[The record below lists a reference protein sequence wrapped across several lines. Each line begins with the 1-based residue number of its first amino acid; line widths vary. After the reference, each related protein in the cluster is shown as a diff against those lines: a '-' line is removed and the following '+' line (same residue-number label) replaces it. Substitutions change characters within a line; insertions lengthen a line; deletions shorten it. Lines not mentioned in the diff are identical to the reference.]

1 MMAVTTSEAIAAVR
15 ARLDAGGFAFPLYYD
30 GDPAPILPDEPATF
44 AFVEFRNQG
53 SVVAAYGGG
62 RGANVY
68 RNSALVYVFVF
79 LPIGSGLEVATATA
93 EPVAAQL
100 RSYRDDVISCF
111 NSDVTE
117 LVTGTEMTAPG
128 LRNEVNNYMCA
139 IVECALIY
147 DQIG

>member
-1 MMAVTTSEAIAAVR
+1 MGVTTSEAIAAVR
-15 ARLDAGGFAFPLYYD
+15 ARLDAGGFSFPLYYD
-30 GDPAPILPDEPATF
+30 GDDAPILPDTPAIF
-44 AFVEFRNQG
+44 GYVEFRNQG

-79 LPIGSGLEVATATA
+79 SPIGSGLETATATA

-100 RSYRDDVISCF
+100 RSWRDDVISCF
-111 NSDVTE
+111 NSDVVD
-117 LVTGTEMTAPG
+117 LITGSQMTVPG

-139 IVECALIY
+139 IVECSLIY

>member
-1 MMAVTTSEAIAAVR
+1 MAVTTSEAIAAVR
-15 ARLDAGGFAFPLYYD
+15 ARLDAGSFAFPLYYD
-30 GDPAPILPDEPATF
+30 GDSNPGLPDEPATF

-53 SVVAAYGGG
+53 SVLAAFGGG

-68 RNSALVYVFVF
+68 RNSALVYAFVF
-79 LPIGSGLEVATATA
+79 TPIGSGPEVATANA

-100 RSYRDDVISCF
+100 RSYRNDVISCF
-111 NSDVTE
+111 NSDVVD
-117 LVTGTEMTAPG
+117 LVTGSQMTVPG

>member
-1 MMAVTTSEAIAAVR
+1 MGVTTSEAIAAVR
-15 ARLDAGGFAFPLYYD
+15 ARLTAGSFSFPLYYD
-30 GDPAPILPDEPATF
+30 GDPPAVLPDEPSTF
-44 AFVEFRNQG
+44 GFVEFRNQG

-68 RNSALVYVFVF
+68 RNSAMVYVFVF
-79 LPIGSGLEVATATA
+79 SPIGSGLEASTAAA

-100 RSYRDDVISCF
+100 RSYRNNVISCF
-111 NSDVTE
+111 NSDVID
-117 LVTGTEMTAPG
+117 LITGSQMTTPG
-128 LRNEVNNYMCA
+128 LRSDVNNYMCA